1 MTAAKLREDAIAFD
15 CQGERLLGIV
25 SLPAPSEPGPASD
38 LALLVVVG
46 GPQVRTGSHR
56 QFTHLCRL
64 IAAAGI
70 PALRFDVRGMGD
82 STGALRSFEHIS
94 DDIAAA
100 MNALQAHAPAVKRVV
115 LWGLCDGASAAL
127 LYLQARADPRVA
139 GLMLL
144 NPWVRSAQ
152 TLARAHVKHYYWNR
166 LRQREFWRK
175 LLAGGV
181 AGKALRDLLGNLNTA
196 RGNAPAA
203 AAAQAL
209 SFQERMLK
217 GAEVFSAPTL
227 WVLSGQDYTAKE
239 FGELM
244 AQQPRWQAVLKQ
256 PQAERLDMS
265 EADHTF
271 STRAHEDALAAATL
285 RWLQGL
291 RGLQGLHAE
300 AAAR

>member
-1 MTAAKLREDAIAFD
+1 MTAATLREEAIVFD
-15 CQGERLLGIV
+15 CQGDRLLGIV
-25 SLPAPSEPGPASD
+25 SQPAPCGADVASG
-38 LALLVVVG
+38 LALVVVVG

-56 QFTHLCRL
+56 QFTQLCRFL
-64 IAAAGI
+64 AAAGI

-82 STGALRSFEHIS
+82 SSGALRSFEHID

-100 MNALQAHAPAVKRVV
+100 IGALQAHAPGVKRVV

-127 LYLQARADPRVA
+127 TYQQARADPRVA
-139 GLMLL
+139 GLVLL

-181 AGKALRDLLGNLNTA
+181 AGKALGDLLGNLKAA
-196 RGNAPAA
+196 RSKAPGAA
-203 AAAQAL
+203 AERAL

-217 GAEVFSAPTL
+217 GAEEFIGPTL

-239 FGELM
+239 FAELVG
-244 AQQPRWQAVLKQ
+244 QKPRWQAVLRR
-256 PQAERLDMS
+256 PQAGRLDMA

-271 STRAHEDALAAATL
+271 SIRAHEDALATAI
-285 RWLQGL
+285 RHWLLGL
-291 RGLQGLHAE
+291 RATQVAT
-300 AAAR
+300 

>member
-1 MTAAKLREDAIAFD
+1 MTAAKLREEAITFD
-15 CQGERLLGIV
+15 CHGDRLVGIV
-25 SLPAPSEPGPASD
+25 SHPTPPGADTASD
-38 LALLVVVG
+38 LALVVVVG

-56 QFTHLCRL
+56 QFTQLCRFV
-64 IAAAGI
+64 AAAGM

-82 STGALRSFEHIS
+82 SSGALRSFEHIS

-100 MNALQAHAPAVKRVV
+100 IGALQAHAPGIKRVV

-127 LYLQARADPRVA
+127 MYQQAHADPRVA
-139 GLMLL
+139 GLVLL

-166 LRQREFWRK
+166 LRQREFWGK

-181 AGKALRDLLGNLNTA
+181 AKKALGDLLGNLKAA
-196 RGNAPAA
+196 RGNTPGAA
-203 AAAQAL
+203 AEKAL
-209 SFQERMLK
+209 SFQDRMLK
-217 GAEVFSAPTL
+217 GAEDFAAPTL

-239 FGELM
+239 FGELV

-256 PQAERLDMS
+256 PQAARLEMG

-271 STRAHEDALAAATL
+271 STRAHEAALAAATL

-291 RGLQGLHAE
+291 RTTEVVQ
-300 AAAR
+300 